1 MSTAILVDT
10 AFFLKRFRQVYPN
23 RDARSPEVVADTLYT
38 MSMYHVSDGDLYRI
52 LVYDC
57 PPLERKSQHPITGQP
72 VDFSK
77 LPGAMFRVEFHNQ
90 LKRKRKVALRLG
102 YLSGFNWVIKP
113 IATKKLLNRSIGL
126 NQLTRSDVEFD
137 INQKGVDMK
146 IGIDI
151 TSLALKRMVNQ
162 IVLVSGDG
170 DFVPAAKLARREGI
184 DVILDPM
191 WAPIGDSLHEHIDG
205 LRSTSPRP
213 AGYPT
218 N

>member
-1 MSTAILVDT
+1 MPTAILVDA
-10 AFFLKRFRQVYPN
+10 AFFLKRFHHVYPN
-23 RDARSPEVVADTLYT
+23 LDARSPEVVADTLFT
-38 MSMYHVSDGDLYRI
+38 MSMYHVTDVDLYRI

-57 PPLERKSQHPITGQP
+57 PPLERKSHHPLTGQA
-72 VDFSK
+72 VDFAA
-77 LPGAMFRVEFHNQ
+77 LPGAAFRLSFHDR

-113 IATKKLLNRSIGL
+113 FATKKLLNGSIGL
-126 NQLTRSDVEFD
+126 NELNRNDVEFD
-137 INQKGVDMK
+137 ISQKGVDMK

-170 DFVPAAKLARREGI
+170 DFVPAAKLARREGV

-191 WAPIGDSLHEHIDG
+191 WASIGDSLHEHIDG

-213 AGYPT
+213 GGYPAS
-218 N
+218 

>member
-1 MSTAILVDT
+1 
-10 AFFLKRFRQVYPN
+10 
-23 RDARSPEVVADTLYT
+23 
-38 MSMYHVSDGDLYRI
+38 MYHVSDVGLYRI

-57 PPLERKSQHPITGQP
+57 PPLARKAQHPITGQA

-77 LPGAMFRVEFHNQ
+77 LRGATFRIEFHNQ

-113 IATKKLLNRSIGL
+113 LATKKLLNGSIGL
-126 NQLTRSDVEFD
+126 NQLHRSDVEFD

-213 AGYPT
+213 ASYPAS
-218 N
+218 

>member
-10 AFFLKRFRQVYPN
+10 AFFLKRFRHVYPN
-23 RDARSPEVVADTLYT
+23 LDGQSSAVVADTLYT
-38 MSMYHVSDGDLYRI
+38 MAMYHVTDVDLYRI

-57 PPLERKSQHPITGQP
+57 PPLQRKSHHPISGEA
-72 VDFSK
+72 VDFSM
-77 LPGAMFRVEFHNQ
+77 LPGATFRVGFHDQ
-90 LKRKRKVALRLG
+90 LKRKRKVALRMG

-113 IATKKLLNRSIGL
+113 IATKKLLNGSIGL
-126 NQLTRSDVEFD
+126 NQLRRSDVEFD
-137 INQKGVDMK
+137 INQKGVDMR

-151 TSLALKRMVNQ
+151 TSLAMKRLVDQ

-213 AGYPT
+213 VGYQPS
-218 N
+218 